1 MMEVFGVCD
10 PSPTPDETTGPYRWR
25 WLILAVMI
33 AAEIMD
39 LLDASIVNVA
49 GPDLERSLGA
59 GSVGLQWVIGGYA
72 LTLGAGLVLGGRL
85 GDRYGRRRMFLIG
98 LGAFTAASLLCS
110 IAPSIESL
118 IVFRLLQGTAGAML
132 LPQGLGLLRENFSGP
147 ELTKVFAIFGPV
159 LGLGGI
165 IGPVLGGFLIEGDFF
180 GLGWR
185 SVFLVNLSIGLAALV
200 VAAKFVPRKS
210 GDRTVRVDMTGAV
223 LVVASCALL
232 VLPLNQGQE
241 NGWPLWTWL
250 SMAASVIG
258 VALFAV
264 QQRRASLTGREPL
277 VTPGLL
283 RKPAFT
289 VGLGGIALFF
299 GGLIG
304 TQLVLTLFLQIGHD
318 FSAGDAGLGN
328 LPLAVGTA
336 IGGAIS
342 GAFLADRIGR
352 KVLQIG
358 PPVQLAGAVVLWFE
372 LDGLDAASFSI
383 RDIAPG
389 VAVAGIGAGMV
400 IAALFSF
407 ILAAV
412 DDDEI
417 GSASGVLSAVQAVGG
432 SIGVAVFG
440 SVFFDQARTGDFTG
454 GFHRALIVQACL
466 LVVFFAITF
475 LLPRKG
481 RPEEE
486 QHGILPEMTADDS
499 GAEPHLTV

>member
-1 MMEVFGVCD
+1 MRD
-10 PSPTPDETTGPYRWR
+10 PSPTPDETTEPYRWR
-25 WLILAVMI
+25 WLILVVMLV
-33 AAEIMD
+33 AEIMD

-49 GPDLERSLGA
+49 GPDLEKSLGA

-72 LTLGAGLVLGGRL
+72 LTLGAGLVPGGRL
-85 GDRYGRRRMFLIG
+85 GDRYGRRPMFLIG
-98 LGAFTAASLLCS
+98 LAAFTASSLLCAV
-110 IAPSIESL
+110 APNIESL
-118 IVFRLLQGTAGAML
+118 IAFRLIQGVAGAML

-165 IGPVLGGFLIEGDFF
+165 VGPVLGGFLIEGDFF

-185 SVFLVNLSIGLAALV
+185 SVFLVNLPIGIAALI
-200 VAAKFVPRKS
+200 VAAKSVPRKA
-210 GDRTVRVDMTGAV
+210 GDRTKQVDMAGAA

-241 NGWPLWTWL
+241 DGWPLWTWL
-250 SMAASVIG
+250 CMAASAIG
-258 VALFAV
+258 FALFAV
-264 QQRRASLTGREPL
+264 QQRRAAAAGREPL
-277 VTPGLL
+277 VNPVLL

-304 TQLVLTLFLQIGHD
+304 TQLVLTLYLQIGRH
-318 FSAGDAGLGN
+318 FTAGEAGLGN
-328 LPLAVGTA
+328 LPIAVGTA
-336 IGGAIS
+336 IGGAVS
-342 GAFLADRIGR
+342 GAFLADKLGR

-358 PPVQLAGAVVLWFE
+358 PLVQLAGAAVLWFE
-372 LDGLDAASFSI
+372 LDGLDAAPFSI
-383 RDIAPG
+383 WDITPG
-389 VAVAGIGAGMV
+389 VAVAGVGAGMV

-407 ILAAV
+407 ILATV

-417 GSASGVLSAVQAVGG
+417 GSASGVLSAVQAIGG
-432 SIGVAVFG
+432 SIGVALFG
-440 SVFFDQARTGDFTG
+440 SVFFARARTGDFIA

-466 LVVFFAITF
+466 LTAFLAITF
-475 LLPRKG
+475 LLPKKG

-486 QHGILPEMTADDS
+486 QRSTTPEAPAD
-499 GAEPHLTV
+499 GTGTQQQVTV

>member
-1 MMEVFGVCD
+1 MRD
-10 PSPTPDETTGPYRWR
+10 PSPTREETTEPYRWR

-33 AAEIMD
+33 VAEIMD

-98 LGAFTAASLLCS
+98 LAAFTAASLLCA
-110 IAPSIESL
+110 IAPNIESL
-118 IVFRLLQGTAGAML
+118 IAFRLLQGTAGAML

-185 SVFLVNLSIGLAALV
+185 SVFLINLPIGIAALI
-200 VAAKFVPRKS
+200 VAAKFVPKKA
-210 GDRTVRVDMTGAV
+210 GDRTVRVDMTGAA

-241 NGWPLWTWL
+241 SGWPLWTWL
-250 SMAASVIG
+250 SMAASAIG
-258 VALFAV
+258 FALFAL
-264 QQRRASLTGREPL
+264 QQRRTAAAGREPL

-304 TQLVLTLFLQIGHD
+304 TQLVLTLFLQIGQH
-318 FSAGDAGLGN
+318 FTAGDAGLGN

-358 PPVQLAGAVVLWFE
+358 PLVQLAGAAVLWFE
-372 LDGLDAASFSI
+372 LDGLDSASFSI
-383 RDIAPG
+383 WDIVPG
-389 VAVAGIGAGMV
+389 TTVAGIGAGMV

-440 SVFFDQARTGDFTG
+440 SVFFAQAKTGDFTG

-475 LLPRKG
+475 LLPKKG
-481 RPEEE
+481 RPEDE
-486 QHGILPEMTADDS
+486 QHGITPETTADDS
-499 GAEPHLTV
+499 GTKQHLAI

>member
-1 MMEVFGVCD
+1 MRD

-33 AAEIMD
+33 VAEIMD

-49 GPDLERSLGA
+49 GPDLEKSLGA
-59 GSVGLQWVIGGYA
+59 GSLGLQWVIGGYA

-85 GDRYGRRRMFLIG
+85 GDRYGRRRMFLTG
-98 LGAFTAASLLCS
+98 LAAFTTSSLLCAA
-110 IAPSIESL
+110 APNIGSL
-118 IVFRLLQGTAGAML
+118 IAFRLLQGTAGAIL

-147 ELTKVFAIFGPV
+147 ELTKVFAVFGPV

-165 IGPVLGGFLIEGDFF
+165 VGPVLGGFLIEGDFF

-185 SVFLVNLSIGLAALV
+185 SVFLINLPIGIAALV
-200 VAAKFVPRKS
+200 VAARFVPRRA
-210 GDRTVRVDMTGAV
+210 GDRTVRVDLTGAA
-223 LVVASCALL
+223 LVASSCALL
-232 VLPLNQGQE
+232 VLPLNQGQD

-250 SMAASVIG
+250 SMAASAIG
-258 VALFAV
+258 FALFAL
-264 QQRRASLTGREPL
+264 QQRRTAAAGREPL

-299 GGLIG
+299 GGLVG
-304 TQLVLTLFLQIGHD
+304 TQLVLTLFLQIGQH
-318 FSAGDAGLGN
+318 FTAGEAGLGN

-336 IGGAIS
+336 IGGAVS

-358 PPVQLAGAVVLWFE
+358 PLVQLAGAAVLWFE
-372 LDGLDAASFSI
+372 LDGLDTAAFSI
-383 RDIAPG
+383 LDILPG

-400 IAALFSF
+400 IAALFGF
-407 ILAAV
+407 VLAAV

-440 SVFFDQARTGDFTG
+440 SVFFARAETADFTG
-454 GFHRALIVQACL
+454 GFHDALIVQTCL
-466 LVVFFAITF
+466 LVTFLAITF
-475 LLPRKG
+475 LLPKEN
-481 RPEEE
+481 RPDDE
-486 QHGILPEMTADDS
+486 QHGTATGPASD
-499 GAEPHLTV
+499 AQPHLTVT

>member
-1 MMEVFGVCD
+1 MRD
-10 PSPTPDETTGPYRWR
+10 PSAALEETAEPYRWR

-33 AAEIMD
+33 VAEIMD

-85 GDRYGRRRMFLIG
+85 GDRYGRRQMFLLG
-98 LGAFTAASLLCS
+98 LTAFTATSLLCAV
-110 IAPSIESL
+110 APNIESL
-118 IVFRLLQGTAGAML
+118 IAFRLLQGTAGAML
-132 LPQGLGLLRENFSGP
+132 LPQGLGLLRENFCGP

-185 SVFLVNLSIGLAALV
+185 SVFLVNLPIGLAALV
-200 VAAKFVPRKS
+200 VAAKFVPRKA
-210 GDRTVRVDMTGAV
+210 GDRTVRVDMTGGA
-223 LVVASCALL
+223 LIVASCALL

-250 SMAASVIG
+250 SMAGSVIG
-258 VALFAV
+258 FALFAL
-264 QQRRASLTGREPL
+264 QQRRTAAAGREPL

-299 GGLIG
+299 GGLVG
-304 TQLVLTLFLQIGHD
+304 TQLVLTLFLQIGHR
-318 FSAGDAGLGN
+318 FTAGDAGLGN

-336 IGGAIS
+336 IGGAVS
-342 GAFLADRIGR
+342 GAFLAERIGR

-358 PPVQLAGAVVLWFE
+358 PMVQLAGAVVLWVE
-372 LDGLDAASFSI
+372 LEGLDAASFSI
-383 RDIAPG
+383 WDIAPG

-412 DDDEI
+412 DGDEI

-440 SVFFDQARTGDFTG
+440 SVFFARATTDDFTG
-454 GFHRALIVQACL
+454 GFHHALIVQACL
-466 LVVFFAITF
+466 LVVFLAITF
-475 LLPRKG
+475 LLPEKG
-481 RPEEE
+481 RPEDE
-486 QHGILPEMTADDS
+486 QHGVTPETTAGDS
-499 GAEPHLTV
+499 GAKQHLAV

>member
-1 MMEVFGVCD
+1 MRD
-10 PSPTPDETTGPYRWR
+10 PSPAPEETPEAYRWR
-25 WLILAVMI
+25 WLILAVMLV
-33 AAEIMD
+33 AEIMD

-59 GSVGLQWVIGGYA
+59 GPIGLQWVIGGYA

-85 GDRYGRRRMFLIG
+85 GDRYGRRRMFLTG
-98 LGAFTAASLLCS
+98 LATFTAASLLCAL
-110 IAPSIESL
+110 APNIESL
-118 IVFRLLQGTAGAML
+118 IAFRLLQGAAGAML

-147 ELTKVFAIFGPV
+147 ELTKVFAVFGPV

-165 IGPVLGGFLIEGDFF
+165 VGPVLGGFLIEGDFI

-185 SVFLVNLSIGLAALV
+185 SAFLVNLPLGIAALI
-200 VAAKFVPRKS
+200 VAAKFVPKRA
-210 GDRTVRVDMTGAV
+210 GDRAVRVDTTGAA
-223 LVVASCALL
+223 LIVASRALL
-232 VLPLNQGQE
+232 VLPLNQGQD

-250 SMAASVIG
+250 SMAASAIG
-258 VALFAV
+258 FTLFSL
-264 QQRRASLTGREPL
+264 QQRRTAAAGREPL

-304 TQLVLTLFLQIGHD
+304 TQLVLTLFLQIGRH
-318 FSAGDAGLGN
+318 FTAGEAGLGN

-336 IGGAIS
+336 IGGAVS

-358 PPVQLAGAVVLWFE
+358 PLVQLAGAAVLWFE

-383 RDIAPG
+383 WEIVPG
-389 VAVAGIGAGMV
+389 TTVAGIGAGMV

-412 DDDEI
+412 DDGEI

-432 SIGVAVFG
+432 SIGVAVSG
-440 SVFFDQARTGDFTG
+440 SVFFAQAKTGDFSS

-475 LLPRKG
+475 LLPKEG

-486 QHGILPEMTADDS
+486 RHGITPDATAEGS
-499 GAEPHLTV
+499 GTKQPFPV

>member
-1 MMEVFGVCD
+1 MRD
-10 PSPTPDETTGPYRWR
+10 PSPAPDKTAEPYRWR
-25 WLILAVMI
+25 WLILVVMLV
-33 AAEIMD
+33 AEIMD

-59 GSVGLQWVIGGYA
+59 SSAGLQWVIGGYA

-98 LGAFTAASLLCS
+98 LTAFTLTSLLCA
-110 IAPSIESL
+110 IAPNIESL
-118 IVFRLLQGTAGAML
+118 IVFRLLQGTAGALL

-185 SVFLVNLSIGLAALV
+185 SVFLVNLPIGLAALIT
-200 VAAKFVPRKS
+200 AAKFVPKKA
-210 GDRTVRVDMTGAV
+210 GDRAVRVDMAGAA

-250 SMAASVIG
+250 CMAASAAG
-258 VALFAV
+258 FALFAV
-264 QQRRASLTGREPL
+264 QQRRTAAAGREPL

-304 TQLVLTLFLQIGHD
+304 TQLVLTLYLQIGRH
-318 FSAGDAGLGN
+318 FTAGDAGLGN

-342 GAFLADRIGR
+342 GAFLADKIGR
-352 KVLQIG
+352 RVLQIG
-358 PPVQLAGAVVLWFE
+358 PLVQLLGAAVLWFE

-383 RDIAPG
+383 WDIAPG
-389 VAVAGIGAGMV
+389 VAVAGVGAGMV

-440 SVFFDQARTGDFTG
+440 SVFFDRAETGDFTG
-454 GFHRALIVQACL
+454 GFHRALIVQTCL
-466 LVVFFAITF
+466 LVAFFAITF
-475 LLPRKG
+475 LLPKKG

-486 QHGILPEMTADDS
+486 QHGGAPRAAGDS
-499 GAEPHLTV
+499 GAERQLTV

>member
-1 MMEVFGVCD
+1 MEVSDVRA
-10 PSPTPDETTGPYRWR
+10 PSPTDGTTEPYRWR

-33 AAEIMD
+33 VAEIMD

-49 GPDLERSLGA
+49 GPDLEKSLGA
-59 GSVGLQWVIGGYA
+59 GSVGLQWVIGGYS

-98 LGAFTAASLLCS
+98 LAAFTASSLLCA
-110 IAPSIESL
+110 IAPTIGAL
-118 IVFRLLQGTAGAML
+118 IAFRLLQGTAGAML

-147 ELTKVFAIFGPV
+147 ELTRVFAIFGPV

-165 IGPVLGGFLIEGDFF
+165 VGPVLGGFLIEGDFF

-185 SVFLVNLSIGLAALV
+185 SVFLINLPIGIGALI
-200 VAAKFVPRKS
+200 VAAKFVPKKA
-210 GDRTVRVDMTGAV
+210 GDRTLRVDLTGAA
-223 LVVASCALL
+223 LVVVACALL

-241 NGWPLWTWL
+241 DGWPLWTWL
-250 SMAASVIG
+250 CMAASVIG
-258 VALFAV
+258 FALFAV
-264 QQRRASLTGREPL
+264 QQRRTAAAGHEPL
-277 VTPGLL
+277 VTPGVL
-283 RKPAFT
+283 RKRAFT

-304 TQLVLTLFLQIGHD
+304 TQLVLTLFLQIGQR
-318 FSAGDAGLGN
+318 FTAGDAGLGN

-336 IGGAIS
+336 IGGAVS

-358 PPVQLAGAVVLWFE
+358 PLVQLAGAAVLWFE
-372 LDGLDAASFSI
+372 LDGLDPASFSI
-383 RDIAPG
+383 WDIVPG
-389 VAVAGIGAGMV
+389 TAVAGMGAGMV

-417 GSASGVLSAVQAVGG
+417 GSASGVLTAVQAVGG
-432 SIGVAVFG
+432 SVGVAIFG
-440 SVFFDQARTGDFTG
+440 SVFFAQAKTGDFTTA
-454 GFHRALIVQACL
+454 FHHALLVQACL
-466 LVVFFAITF
+466 LVAFLAITF
-475 LLPRKG
+475 LLPKKG

-486 QHGILPEMTADDS
+486 QHGVTSETAADGS
-499 GAEPHLTV
+499 ETKQHLAV

>member
-1 MMEVFGVCD
+1 MEASDVRD
-10 PSPTPDETTGPYRWR
+10 PSPTLDETTEPYRWR

-33 AAEIMD
+33 VAEIMD

-49 GPDLERSLGA
+49 GPDLEQSLGA

-98 LGAFTAASLLCS
+98 LAAFTATSLLCAV
-110 IAPSIESL
+110 APNIESL
-118 IVFRLLQGTAGAML
+118 IALRLLQGTAGAML

-185 SVFLVNLSIGLAALV
+185 SVFLINLPIGIAALI
-200 VAAKFVPRKS
+200 VAAKFVPKKA
-210 GDRTVRVDMTGAV
+210 GDHTVQVDMAGAA
-223 LVVASCALL
+223 LVVISCALL

-258 VALFAV
+258 FALFAL
-264 QQRRASLTGREPL
+264 QQRRMAAAGREPL

-304 TQLVLTLFLQIGHD
+304 TQLVLTLFLQIGQH
-318 FSAGDAGLGN
+318 FAAGEAGLGN

-336 IGGAIS
+336 IGGAVS
-342 GAFLADRIGR
+342 GAFLADKIGR

-358 PPVQLAGAVVLWFE
+358 PLVQLAGAAVLWFE

-383 RDIAPG
+383 WDIVPG
-389 VAVAGIGAGMV
+389 VTVAGVGAGMV
-400 IAALFSF
+400 IAVLFSF

-440 SVFFDQARTGDFTG
+440 SVFFAQAKTGDFTG

-466 LVVFFAITF
+466 LVVFLAITF
-475 LLPRKG
+475 LLPKKG

-486 QHGILPEMTADDS
+486 QHGITPEATSDGS
-499 GAEPHLTV
+499 GTKQHLTV